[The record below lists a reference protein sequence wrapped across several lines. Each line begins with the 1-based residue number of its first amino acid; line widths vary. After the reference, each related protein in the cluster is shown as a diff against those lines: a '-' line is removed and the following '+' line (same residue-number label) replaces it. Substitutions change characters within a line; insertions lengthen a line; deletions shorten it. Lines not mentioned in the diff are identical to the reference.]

1 LRLSFC
7 HILLYSFDKS
17 WNGCY
22 GEDSASM
29 VTIGVISDTHLNA
42 VSSELINIYEK
53 HFSEVEMIFHA
64 GDLVSLEIAD
74 YLSQKPLH
82 VVQGNMDTIDVR
94 ERFPKK
100 EIIEVGGFCL
110 GLIHGW
116 GSPLG
121 IEQRIRSE
129 FTGVHAIIY
138 GHSHRPSNHADK
150 GVLFFNPG
158 AATGF
163 RMAGFNSIGILQ
175 ITDEIRGTIIRL

>member
-1 LRLSFC
+1 
-7 HILLYSFDKS
+7 
-17 WNGCY
+17 
-22 GEDSASM
+22 M
-29 VTIGVISDTHLNA
+29 MTIGVISDTHLNA
-42 VSSELINIYEK
+42 VSSELVDIYEK

-100 EIIEVGGFCL
+100 EIIEAGGFRF

-116 GSPLG
+116 GSPFG
-121 IEQRIRSE
+121 IERRIRSE
-129 FTGVHAIIY
+129 FTDVHAIIY

-158 AATGF
+158 TATGF
-163 RMAGFNSIGILQ
+163 RMAGSNSIGILQ
-175 ITDEIRGTIIRL
+175 ITDEIKGAIIPL